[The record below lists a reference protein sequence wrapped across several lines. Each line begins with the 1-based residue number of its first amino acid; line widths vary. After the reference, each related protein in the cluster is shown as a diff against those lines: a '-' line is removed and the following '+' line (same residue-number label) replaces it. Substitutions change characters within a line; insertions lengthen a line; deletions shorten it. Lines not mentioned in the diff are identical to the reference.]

1 MAGLREQWRRT
12 AMREIQRH
20 ALDLFEQQGF
30 QKVTIEAIAA
40 AAGVSPSSVYR
51 YFGTKEGI
59 LISDEFDE
67 MTVAEMASTIDPKD
81 PITSL
86 LTMVRRY
93 ESPNPDADGDDPPL
107 AWRSVPFYF
116 SVPSV
121 HAALL
126 ASADETSRR
135 IAPLLAKSEAFTEF
149 QARVLASALTFGY
162 LATLEQ
168 WFIDG
173 RARPI
178 AEYVEEG
185 MRPLRGLW
193 SKS

>member
-1 MAGLREQWRRT
+1 MAGLREQWRRA
-12 AMREIQRH
+12 AMREIQKH
-20 ALDLFEQQGF
+20 ALDLFEEQGF
-30 QKVTIEAIAA
+30 HKVTIEAIAA
-40 AAGVSPSSVYR
+40 AAGVSASSVYR

-67 MTVAEMASTIDPKD
+67 MTTAEVASTLDPAD
-81 PITSL
+81 PIAGL
-86 LTMVRRY
+86 LVMVQRY
-93 ESPNPDADGDDPPL
+93 ESDRPDAEGDEPPL
-107 AWRSVPFYF
+107 AWRTVPFFY
-116 SVPSV
+116 SIPSV

-135 IAPLLAKSEAFTEF
+135 IAPVLAKRDAFTDF

-168 WFIDG
+168 WFDDG

-185 MRPLRGLW
+185 MRPLRSLW
-193 SKS
+193 GK

>member
-1 MAGLREQWRRT
+1 
-12 AMREIQRH
+12 MREIQRH
-20 ALDLFEQQGF
+20 ALDLFEEQGF
-30 QKVTIEAIAA
+30 QKVTIEAVAA
-40 AAGVSPSSVYR
+40 AAGVSASSVYR

-67 MTVAEMASTIDPKD
+67 MTTAEMAATIDPAD
-81 PITSL
+81 PIGSL
-86 LTMVRRY
+86 LVMVQRY
-93 ESPNPDADGDDPPL
+93 EADRPDSEDGEPPL

-116 SVPSV
+116 SIPSV

-162 LATLEQ
+162 LASLEQ
-168 WFIDG
+168 WYEDG
-173 RARPI
+173 RVRPI

-193 SKS
+193 KE